1 MSDEL
6 VKRLNELQRQVD
18 NLIKPELGRWVT
30 IVPSLYQAAAVAATV
45 NYARAFVE
53 NRKAT
58 VMVRLTATA
67 AGTAGNNIYIL
78 LPATL
83 IPASGILTTQP
94 LGTAFYLDTGA
105 AHYQGIAAY
114 IADVGGLP
122 AIAMFNDTTTDGNVI
137 GVNPAVTVA
146 SGDVFSLDVTF
157 EI

>member
-6 VKRLNELQRQVD
+6 VKRLNDLQRQVD

-53 NRKAT
+53 NKKAT

-67 AGTAGNNIYIL
+67 AGTIANNIYIL

-83 IPASGILTTQP
+83 IPASGITTTQP
-94 LGTAFYLDTGA
+94 LGTAFYLDSGT

-122 AIAMFNDTTTDGNVI
+122 AIAIFNATVTDGNVI
-137 GVNPAVTVA
+137 GVNPSIAVA
-146 SGDVFSLDVTF
+146 SGDVFSFDVTF

>member
-6 VKRLNELQRQVD
+6 VKRLNDLQRQVD

-53 NRKAT
+53 NKKAT

-67 AGTAGNNIYIL
+67 AGTVGNNIYIL

-83 IPASGILTTQP
+83 IPASGISTTQP
-94 LGTAFYLDTGA
+94 LGTAFYLDTGT

-114 IADVGGLP
+114 IATVTSLP
-122 AIAMFNDTTTDGNVI
+122 AIAMFNATTTDGNVI